1 MPLLHYPRHTADNIM
16 LALREAVK
24 WLFRAIESQA
34 LVASEWLFIRP
45 GLLAVGLLA
54 TSVSAR
60 AVGQLPPTNSVEVL
74 VIQGTVE
81 VERAG
86 QSVWDLASTQ
96 KPYCR
101 LNPGDQIRT
110 KDRSR
115 ATVRLSDL
123 T

>member
-1 MPLLHYPRHTADNIM
+1 M

-24 WLFRAIESQA
+24 WLSLPTHAQKLRLKGEKS
-34 LVASEWLFIRP
+34 LIRP
-45 GLLAVGLLA
+45 GLIAAGLVL
-54 TSVSAR
+54 TILQTR
-60 AVGQLPPTNSVEVL
+60 AAEQSPTTNSVELL

-81 VERAG
+81 VQRAG
-86 QSVWDLASTQ
+86 QTVWDLASTQ

-123 T
+123 TI